1 MSHIFE
7 QNIVVTLMKCA
18 LNKNLDVSSIIFF
31 FPLLLVS
38 DTFRLS
44 LSLSFSLS
52 LSLSLYIYIQICI
65 YISIYTLF
73 IKLFSALS
81 LSLSLSLSISISFV
95 LSFSLSFI
103 RLCDSFFSSPS
114 LSLSPFSFYTT
125 PSVPIS
131 FCLLYAT
138 LSLSLSL
145 SLSFSLSLYFSS
157 QTHSNFPIINTNKL
171 EKDKF
176 SLNISQNLGRLIR
189 MNFYSAQLKLLPRH

>member
-44 LSLSFSLS
+44 LS
-52 LSLSLYIYIQICI
+52 
-65 YISIYTLF
+65 
-73 IKLFSALS
+73 
-81 LSLSLSLSISISFV
+81 
-95 LSFSLSFI
+95 
-103 RLCDSFFSSPS
+103 P
-114 LSLSPFSFYTT
+114 P
-125 PSVPIS
+125 
-131 FCLLYAT
+131 

-189 MNFYSAQLKLLPRH
+189 MNFYSAQLKLLPRHWPKYGPWWWSSDHRDCLLPHPWIYWGPDLSKFPPSIPSPPRGSNQKTCVS